1 MSLHLAASHATDD
14 RESWSPTS
22 APARAGRQGEGFDDL
37 LALALRVLD
46 APLGLVAMA
55 EAERFRPVAQVGYG
69 TVPPQHAQVIGRAMK
84 TSAAPLLVSH
94 DAAVDPRFCDDPA
107 ICTHGVRFVSS
118 IALIDARGARRG
130 LLIVAD
136 RRPRALL
143 TPEQREILQH
153 LARTAA
159 RMFVRAETAHAGF
172 DPARTT
178 VEGIERRRLDLD
190 LRRACRDGEF
200 ELHYQPQVDLATGT
214 PTGAEAL
221 LRWRHPERG
230 LLAPGAFI
238 DALSHHALAPK
249 VGRWILERACR
260 DAAAWPC
267 IDGRCMTV
275 GINLFPAQFH
285 DGHLLDEVEG
295 TLSRTGLAPAQLE
308 LELAGYIALRNDGLA
323 ERRIARLRERGVRV
337 SLEDFGTGLS
347 SLALLHRLPIDRIKI
362 DHALVRAVL
371 DDQGDATMVRAI
383 AQLARKFELG
393 VVAKGVETATQAAYL
408 HELGCDQ
415 AQGFLYA
422 RALPASAFDRWLA
435 TQAPGET
442 IDG

>member
-1 MSLHLAASHATDD
+1 MSLHLAVSHAADD

-22 APARAGRQGEGFDDL
+22 ASARAGRQAEGFDDL
-37 LALALRVLD
+37 LALALHVLD

-55 EAERFRPVAQVGYG
+55 EADRFRSVAQVGYG
-69 TVPPQHAQVIGRAMK
+69 IVPPQHAQVVGRAMK
-84 TSAAPLLVSH
+84 ASATPLLVSH

-107 ICTHGVRFVSS
+107 ICTHGVRF
-118 IALIDARGARRG
+118 ICGIPLLDARGARRG
-130 LLIVAD
+130 LLVVAD

-153 LARTAA
+153 LARMTA
-159 RMFVRAETAHAGF
+159 RMFDRVDTAHAGF
-172 DPARTT
+172 DPARAT
-178 VEGIERRRLDLD
+178 VEDIERRRLDLD
-190 LRRACRDGEF
+190 LRRACRDDEF
-200 ELHYQPQVDLATGT
+200 ELHYQPQVDLATGA

-238 DALSHHALAPK
+238 DALAHSAFAPK
-249 VGRWILERACR
+249 IGRWILQSACR
-260 DAAAWPC
+260 DAAAWPHVA
-267 IDGRCMTV
+267 GRRLSV
-275 GINLFPAQFH
+275 GVNLFPAQFH

-295 TLSRTGLAPAQLE
+295 ALSRTGLAPAQLE
-308 LELAGYIALRNDGLA
+308 LELAGHIALRNDGLA

-362 DHALVRAVL
+362 DHALLR
-371 DDQGDATMVRAI
+371 DGFDNDGDVRAI

-393 VVAKGVETATQAAYL
+393 VAAKGVETQAQA
-408 HELGCDQ
+408 ELLRDIGCDQ

-422 RALPASAFDRWLA
+422 RALPAAAFDRWLA
-435 TQAPGET
+435 PHASGEA